1 MRRCAFALLLAAL
14 GCSASP
20 QVTPPDFVDCQPLR
34 DFFSF
39 FSRPAFD
46 VGPRMEPAGV
56 PLDVAVAFVEQCKVE
71 LELVTLRP
79 AGSATGPDNVTHP
92 LEVRVSRETADDGQ
106 PMLVAAV
113 SLTPDAPGWWLIE
126 LSLDP
131 GWARHQVLVYAM
143 ENHSDAPRQF
153 EWVGQAVSSCVYLQR
168 MAGGTYVC
176 GDTQSRQGV
185 PQGSLG
191 GYPVAVGDAAWVGD
205 GARVVRFEDSVTGLR
220 TTGSRSGDLRPLQA
234 EPGRV
239 LAAELDTGGLRGY
252 RVLGWD
258 GGAELVDEAWAGAS
272 SPVVLRRGALVPL
285 CPGPACEGQPL
296 ALSGDHLFF
305 VRAFGDALERL
316 PLDGGVAERVDIG
329 PATIRA
335 LGVGLVD
342 GRPLGVVTPRGR
354 AALVHDLGGAPRVVW
369 LGDDVVGVGDGVALV
384 RGRSNDEVAVV
395 PLDF

>member
-1 MRRCAFALLLAAL
+1 MRLRVLASCL
-14 GCSASP
+14 VLFGCASP
-20 QVTPPDFVDCQPLR
+20 PVAPPDFVDCQPLR

-46 VGPRMEPAGV
+46 VGPRMEPARER
-56 PLDVAVAFVEQCKVE
+56 LDVAVAFVERCTAD
-71 LELVTLRP
+71 LATLRP
-79 AGSATGPDNVTHP
+79 AATVTGPDNVAHP

-113 SLTPDAPGWWLIE
+113 STTPDTPGWWLVE

-143 ENHSDAPRQF
+143 ENRSDAPRRF
-153 EWVGQAVSSCVYLQR
+153 ETVGQAVSSCAYLQR
-168 MAGGTYVC
+168 LAGGTFVC
-176 GDTQSRQGV
+176 GDTQSRPGV
-185 PQGSLG
+185 PPGALG

-220 TTGSRSGDLRPLQA
+220 TTGSRSSDLRPLQA

-239 LAAELDTGGLRGY
+239 LAAEFATGGLRGY

-258 GGAELVDEAWAGAS
+258 GGAELVDEAWAGPS
-272 SPVVLRRGALVPL
+272 SPVVLRRGELVSL
-285 CPGPACEGQPL
+285 CPGPACEAQLLGF
-296 ALSGDHLFF
+296 AGDRLFF
-305 VRAFGDALERL
+305 MRAFGEALERL
-316 PLDGGVAERVDIG
+316 PLDGGAATRVELG
-329 PATIRA
+329 PAGVRA
-335 LGVGLVD
+335 LGPGLVD
-342 GRPLGVVTPRGR
+342 GRPLGVATPRGR
-354 AALVHDLGGAPRVVW
+354 VALLHDLGGTPRVVW
-369 LGDDVVGVGDGVALV
+369 LGDDVVGAGDGVALV